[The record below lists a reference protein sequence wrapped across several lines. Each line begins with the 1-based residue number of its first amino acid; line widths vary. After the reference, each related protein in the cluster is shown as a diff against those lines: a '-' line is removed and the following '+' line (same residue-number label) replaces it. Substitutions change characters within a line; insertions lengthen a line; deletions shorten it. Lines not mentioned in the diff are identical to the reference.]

1 MQHQIQI
8 LILRAAVLTLTALPW
23 LPDLENVLEEEIS
36 TVEQKNSW
44 DQEQIASLEPG
55 DVPDVSQ
62 MLTVTEEDA
71 DRISVFKNF
80 IYPADNLNNE

>member
-1 MQHQIQI
+1 M
-8 LILRAAVLTLTALPW
+8 
-23 LPDLENVLEEEIS
+23 
-36 TVEQKNSW
+36 W